1 MDKKITPDNPVTK
14 KGKELSFIQ
23 KCIIIANIFQE
34 SNKHIVNAFNNIP
47 YVKLYTANLTDEKYV
62 YSNIKGGLFLI
73 YEENENTTN
82 FFLQIYDI
90 NTYSLVFNFPINPK
104 LLNGVVIDEKFF
116 CVQTR
121 NYYIGFKFSSNDS
134 MKFFRLILNC
144 EKPKFDINE
153 KAKQFECQNLELIKI
168 IKCVKENLDKKL
180 KNIDKENDKIN
191 KEKNSFIKL
200 DELYRLINC
209 IEFNE
214 INNKINIF
222 VDKTI
227 NPYSIKSYI
236 DSYKNTK
243 DKNSLPY
250 KIVFNDYNQ
259 INNKKIYV
267 GILVKNLI
275 NNFEEEKKLIVFKR
289 EHKKRHAKEEYE
301 KNKNNNDIRSSA
313 MILRPKYNLD
323 DKNKIKTKIQSNMNP
338 IEEED

>member
-1 MDKKITPDNPVTK
+1 MDKKITKDNSVPK

-23 KCIIIANIFQE
+23 KCIMIANIFQDP
-34 SNKHIVNAFNNIP
+34 NKYIVNAFNNIP
-47 YVKLYTANLTDEKYV
+47 YVKLYTANLTDEKYI

-73 YEENENTTN
+73 YEENEKSTN

-90 NTYSLVFNFPINPK
+90 NTYSLVFNFPINAN
-104 LLNGVVIDEKFF
+104 LISSVVIEEKFF
-116 CVQTR
+116 CVQTK

-134 MKFFRLILNC
+134 MKYFRLILNC
-144 EKPKFDINE
+144 EKPKMDINE
-153 KAKQFECQNLELIKI
+153 KAKKFECQNSEMLKMIKS
-168 IKCVKENLDKKL
+168 VKDNLDKKL
-180 KNIDKENDKIN
+180 KNIDKENDKLN
-191 KEKNSFIKL
+191 KEKNCFIKL
-200 DELYRLINC
+200 DELYRLIKC
-209 IEFNE
+209 IELSE

-243 DKNSLPY
+243 DRNALPY
-250 KIVFNDYNQ
+250 KVVFNDYNQ

-289 EHKKRHAKEEYE
+289 EHKKRHAKEEYA
-301 KNKNNNDIRSSA
+301 KNNNNDIRSSA
-313 MILRPKYNLD
+313 MISRPKYNLD
-323 DKNKIKTKIQSNMNP
+323 DKNKNKTKIQSNMNP

>member
-1 MDKKITPDNPVTK
+1 MDKEITKDNSVAN

-23 KCIIIANIFQE
+23 KCIMIANIFQ
-34 SNKHIVNAFNNIP
+34 NPHKNIVNAFNNIP
-47 YVKLYTANLTDEKYV
+47 YVKLYTANITDEKYIN
-62 YSNIKGGLFLI
+62 SNIKGGLFLI
-73 YEENENTTN
+73 YEENEKSTN

-90 NTYSLVFNFPINPK
+90 NTYSLVFNLPINAN
-104 LLNGVVIDEKFF
+104 LISSVVIEEKFF
-116 CVQTR
+116 CVQTK

-134 MKFFRLILNC
+134 MKYFRLILNC
-144 EKPKFDINE
+144 EKPKMDINE
-153 KAKQFECQNLELIKI
+153 KAKKFECQNSEMLKI
-168 IKCVKENLDKKL
+168 IKSVKENLDKKL
-180 KNIDKENDKIN
+180 KNIDKENDKLN

-200 DELYRLINC
+200 GELYRLIKC
-209 IEFNE
+209 IEFSE

-227 NPYSIKSYI
+227 NPFSIKSYI

-243 DKNSLPY
+243 DKNALPY
-250 KIVFNDYNQ
+250 KVVFNDYNQ

-289 EHKKRHAKEEYE
+289 EHKKRHAKEDYA
-301 KNKNNNDIRSSA
+301 NNNNDFRSSA
-313 MILRPKYNLD
+313 MISRPKFNLD
-323 DKNKIKTKIQSNMNP
+323 DKNKNKTKIQSNMNP

>member
-1 MDKKITPDNPVTK
+1 M
-14 KGKELSFIQ
+14 
-23 KCIIIANIFQE
+23 
-34 SNKHIVNAFNNIP
+34 
-47 YVKLYTANLTDEKYV
+47 
-62 YSNIKGGLFLI
+62 FLI
-73 YEENENTTN
+73 YEENEKSTN

-90 NTYSLVFNFPINPK
+90 NTYSLVFNFPINAN
-104 LLNGVVIDEKFF
+104 LISSVVIEEKFF
-116 CVQTR
+116 CVQTK

-134 MKFFRLILNC
+134 MKYFRLILNC
-144 EKPKFDINE
+144 EKPKMDINE
-153 KAKQFECQNLELIKI
+153 KAKKFECQNSEMLKMIKS
-168 IKCVKENLDKKL
+168 VKDNLDKKL
-180 KNIDKENDKIN
+180 KNIDKENDKLN

-200 DELYRLINC
+200 DELYRLIKC
-209 IEFNE
+209 IEFSE

-243 DKNSLPY
+243 DKNALPY
-250 KIVFNDYNQ
+250 KVVFNDYNQ

-289 EHKKRHAKEEYE
+289 EHKKRHAKEEYA
-301 KNKNNNDIRSSA
+301 KNNNNDIRSSA
-313 MILRPKYNLD
+313 MISRPKYNLD
-323 DKNKIKTKIQSNMNP
+323 DKNKNKTKIQSNMNP

>member
-1 MDKKITPDNPVTK
+1 MDKKITKDNSVPK

-23 KCIIIANIFQE
+23 KCIMIANIFQDP
-34 SNKHIVNAFNNIP
+34 NKYIVNAFNNIP
-47 YVKLYTANLTDEKYV
+47 YVKLYTANLTDEKYI

-73 YEENENTTN
+73 YEENEKSTN

-90 NTYSLVFNFPINPK
+90 NTYSLVFNFPINAN
-104 LLNGVVIDEKFF
+104 LISSVVIEEKFF
-116 CVQTR
+116 CVQTK

-134 MKFFRLILNC
+134 MKYFRLILNC
-144 EKPKFDINE
+144 EKPKMDINE
-153 KAKQFECQNLELIKI
+153 KAKKFECQNSEMLKMIKS
-168 IKCVKENLDKKL
+168 VKDNLDKKL
-180 KNIDKENDKIN
+180 KNIDKENDKLN
-191 KEKNSFIKL
+191 KEKNCFIKL
-200 DELYRLINC
+200 DELYRLIKC
-209 IEFNE
+209 IEFSE

-222 VDKTI
+222 FDKTI

-243 DKNSLPY
+243 DRNALPY
-250 KIVFNDYNQ
+250 KVVFNDYNQ

-289 EHKKRHAKEEYE
+289 EHKKRHAKEEYA
-301 KNKNNNDIRSSA
+301 KNNNNDIRSSA
-313 MILRPKYNLD
+313 MISRPKYNLD
-323 DKNKIKTKIQSNMNP
+323 DKNKNKTKIQSNMNP

>member
-34 SNKHIVNAFNNIP
+34 TNKHIVNAFNNIP

-73 YEENENTTN
+73 YEENENSTN

-144 EKPKFDINE
+144 EKPKVDINE
-153 KAKQFECQNLELIKI
+153 KAKQFECQNSELIKI

-313 MILRPKYNLD
+313 MISRPKYNLD
-323 DKNKIKTKIQSNMNP
+323 DKIKNKTKIQSNMNP